1 MTSIL
6 GAGKFSYEVAG
17 DWAKLPDGWAFG
29 DVAAVAV
36 DKQDRVYVFNRG
48 EHPMIVFDRQGKFLR
63 SWGEGLFARAHGLH
77 IGPDEHLY
85 CTDDGDHTVRK
96 CTLDGKVVL
105 TIGIPGKPAPYMGGE
120 PFHRCTHTALSPR
133 GDIYVSDGYGNARVH
148 KYSPD
153 GRLLLSWGEPGCEP
167 GQFNIPHNICS
178 DPDGWVY
185 VADRENHRVQVF
197 DGNGKYEVQWNN
209 THRPC
214 GLHAGP
220 GRKPLFYVGELGP
233 VLAINREVPNLGPRI
248 SILTH
253 EGKLL
258 ARLGDVRAGTRI
270 DQFIAPHGLTVDSRG
285 DLYVGEVSFTAWPQ
299 VYPGSKPPAGLR
311 SLRKLVRVGH
321 EGSAVDRPE
330 GRALAK

>member
-6 GAGKFSYEVAG
+6 GTGKFSYEVAG
-17 DWAKLPDGWAFG
+17 DWAKLPDGWAFS

-36 DKQDRVYVFNRG
+36 DQQDRVYVFNRG
-48 EHPMIVFDRQGKFLR
+48 EHPMIVFDRQGNFLR

-77 IGPDEHLY
+77 IAPDEHLY

-105 TIGIPGKPAPYMGGE
+105 TIGIPGKPAPYMSGE

-153 GRLLLSWGEPGCEP
+153 GKLLLSWGEPGCEP

-197 DGNGKYEVQWNN
+197 DGNGKYEAQWNN

-214 GLHAGP
+214 GLHAGA

-258 ARLGDVRAGTRI
+258 ARLGDTRAGTRI

-299 VYPGSKPPAGLR
+299 VYPGSKPAAGLR
-311 SLRKLVRVGH
+311 SLRKLIRVGA
-321 EGSAVDRPE
+321 EGSAADRRE
-330 GRALAK
+330 GRAFAK

>member
-1 MTSIL
+1 
-6 GAGKFSYEVAG
+6 
-17 DWAKLPDGWAFG
+17 
-29 DVAAVAV
+29 
-36 DKQDRVYVFNRG
+36 
-48 EHPMIVFDRQGKFLR
+48 
-63 SWGEGLFARAHGLH
+63 
-77 IGPDEHLY
+77 
-85 CTDDGDHTVRK
+85 
-96 CTLDGKVVL
+96 
-105 TIGIPGKPAPYMGGE
+105 MGGE

-153 GRLLLSWGEPGCEP
+153 GKMLLSWGEPGCEP

-197 DGNGKYEVQWNN
+197 DGNGKYEAQWNN

-321 EGSAVDRPE
+321 EGSAVDRQE
-330 GRALAK
+330 GRALAR